1 MRANNRKPDQLREI
15 KIKRHFIKY
24 AEGSCLIEAGNTKVI
39 CTANLENRVPFF
51 LKGSNSGWIKAEYR
65 MLPSSTQS
73 RIPRDKISGR
83 IMEIQRLIARSLR
96 SAINLDDL
104 GEKTICIDCD
114 VIQAD
119 GGTRTTSVIGGFIA
133 LVDCLMHL
141 YKINQLNQVPINY
154 FIAATSVGLCQGQF
168 LLDLDY
174 SEDSQADVDMN
185 VVMNSKGD
193 FIEVQ
198 GTGENST
205 FSQNDLDKLLALAK
219 KGINE
224 IIDQQRQIFKDIP
237 IVVL

>member
-1 MRANNRKPDQLREI
+1 MRANKRKLNQLREI
-15 KIKRHFIKY
+15 MIKRHFIKY

-96 SAINLDDL
+96 SAINLDNL

-133 LVDCLMHL
+133 LVDCLVHL
-141 YKINQLNQVPINY
+141 YKINQLSQVPINY
-154 FIAATSVGLCQGQF
+154 FVAATSVGLCKGEF

-237 IVVL
+237 TVIL